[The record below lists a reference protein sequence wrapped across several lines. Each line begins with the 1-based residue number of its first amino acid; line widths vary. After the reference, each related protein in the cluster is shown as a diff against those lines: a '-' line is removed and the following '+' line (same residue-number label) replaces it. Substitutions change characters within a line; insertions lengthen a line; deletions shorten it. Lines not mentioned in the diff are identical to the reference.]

1 MKRELEEILDGVRQK
16 YLPYRAAYK
25 GAQVSYQET
34 GQGIT
39 WPQKA
44 LHCVSNFDRAVLLLT
59 KYRKSSDAVLEVRA

>member
-1 MKRELEEILDGVRQK
+1 MKRELEEILAGVRQK

-25 GAQVSYQET
+25 GAQVSDLET

-44 LHCVSNFDRAVLLLT
+44 LQCVSNFDSVVLLLT
-59 KYRKSSDAVLEVRA
+59 KYGKSSDAVLEVRA